1 VSQIPSEALSYRTV
15 IAEYFLHL
23 RGAGLLLSP
32 LDDELV
38 AEWERRGLPAPV
50 VCRGLGRGFEEIAKE
65 RLPGAGPPRSLRA
78 VRGYVEEEWRA
89 YKQGRVG
96 EGSAPTA
103 EPAVAEARLEAARN
117 RLAEVAVASSGTRRA
132 TYLSVAAQLPVS
144 PADLT
149 EAERALRNAD
159 DRLLRYWLASLP
171 RAERSAVGPR
181 CRLLAGDRPRRTRP
195 AAYRETLRS
204 HLFDAARR
212 AGILC
217 LRGTV

>member
-1 VSQIPSEALSYRTV
+1 VSQIPSEALTYRAIV
-15 IAEYFLHL
+15 SEYFLHL

-38 AEWERRGLPAPV
+38 AEWERRGLPVAV
-50 VCRGLGRGFEEIAKE
+50 VCRGLGRGFEEMARE
-65 RLPGAGPPRSLRA
+65 RASGAGPLRSLRA

-89 YKQGRVG
+89 YKHGRVG
-96 EGSAPTA
+96 EGAAPAA
-103 EPAVAEARLEAARN
+103 EPEAARARLEAARSLL
-117 RLAEVAVASSGTRRA
+117 RDVAAASSGGRRA
-132 TYLSVAAQLPVS
+132 AYLRVAEELPVA
-144 PADLT
+144 PRDLA
-149 EAERALRNAD
+149 EAERALRRAD
-159 DRLLRYWLASLP
+159 DRLLRGWLASIP

-181 CRLLAGDRPRRTRP
+181 CRLLAGDRPRRTRR